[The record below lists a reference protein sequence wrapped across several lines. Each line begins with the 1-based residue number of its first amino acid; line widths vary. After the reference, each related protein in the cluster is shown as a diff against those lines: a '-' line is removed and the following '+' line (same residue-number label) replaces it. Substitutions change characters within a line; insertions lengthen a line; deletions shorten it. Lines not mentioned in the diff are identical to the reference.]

1 MLGVTSPFCLS
12 GNCITKLLG
21 AGEGGKRAEKSR
33 SDAHECGWLVS
44 GPYPLSG
51 ELLPAL
57 CTSQQE
63 THPVPANIPSTAG
76 HPLGRS
82 CNECLTQPSAGSC
95 PPLFYFMQTLPTKP
109 MSCPALGKS
118 PASSLRAGDALP
130 EQDGE
135 GRGREKQC
143 RASLEEPTTKFPK
156 QAQSPRRTHLHVG
169 VARPALRSHQ
179 TFCFHD
185 WKGNEM
191 VTSQSSREGIFL
203 LDTALLHRVIPPRGA
218 EPTNAL
224 PI

>member
-44 GPYPLSG
+44 GSHPLSG

-57 CTSQQE
+57 CTSQQALG
-63 THPVPANIPSTAG
+63 THWDVLAT
-76 HPLGRS
+76 R
-82 CNECLTQPSAGSC
+82 LTQPSAGSC

-143 RASLEEPTTKFPK
+143 RASLEEPTTTFPK
-156 QAQSPRRTHLHVG
+156 QAQSPRRTHLHIG
-169 VARPALRSHQ
+169 VARTALHSHQ

-218 EPTNAL
+218 EPTNRGRGL
-224 PI
+224 LYSPFNTPVL

>member
-1 MLGVTSPFCLS
+1 MHTSVAGWCLAHTPS
-12 GNCITKLLG
+12 QGSCFLHCAHPSRRPTPCQQTSL
-21 AGEGGKRAEKSR
+21 AGS
-33 SDAHECGWLVS
+33 
-44 GPYPLSG
+44 
-51 ELLPAL
+51 
-57 CTSQQE
+57 
-63 THPVPANIPSTAG
+63 G
-76 HPLGRS
+76 HPQGRS

-156 QAQSPRRTHLHVG
+156 QAQSPRRTHLHIG

-191 VTSQSSREGIFL
+191 VTSQSSREGFFL

-218 EPTNAL
+218 EPTNRGRGL
-224 PI
+224 LYFPFNTPVL